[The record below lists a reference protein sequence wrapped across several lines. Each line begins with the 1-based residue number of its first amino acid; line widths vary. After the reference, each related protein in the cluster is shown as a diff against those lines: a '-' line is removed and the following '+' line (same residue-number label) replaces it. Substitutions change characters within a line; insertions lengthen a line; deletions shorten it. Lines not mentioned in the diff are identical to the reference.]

1 MNKSSVQEAEYIGI
15 NMRTGLF
22 RKEVIDEQSNNVEGS
37 FLMTPRPAYSAVAG
51 LLAVWILA
59 VTVYL
64 NMETYARKASVTGWL
79 EPSHG
84 VFKLYS
90 DARRGKVL
98 DVIVSEGQL
107 VEKGTPLIKIS
118 YSSKDAFGHRV
129 STQLLAELE
138 AKQSRTRQSIKRLH
152 TLHLAQKERLDEQLS
167 QAEQTSTALS
177 DIIALTQ
184 TQWFLASKQWEKA
197 RTLLEQGHISRADFE
212 AHTLQ
217 RLNAEQKLALAKK
230 DWSNEQANIATINHA
245 LATLPEQQA
254 NELAN
259 IENTYSD
266 LTQQIVNHK
275 SNMEEIIY
283 APRSGVISGL
293 HVKAG
298 YTVDSSRPLLT
309 LLPQNADIQAR
320 IAVPVR
326 SAGFLQEGQALH
338 IRYDA
343 FPYQKFG
350 VQFGEIVNISPSL
363 VLPGELTD
371 VPISISEPAYLVT
384 ATLSTNEILAYG
396 KSISLKAGMTFSAD
410 VQLSQRTLMEWLMEP
425 LYSIKGEL

>member
-1 MNKSSVQEAEYIGI
+1 MQEAEYIGI

-22 RKEVIDEQSNNVEGS
+22 RKEVINEQSNTVEGS

-138 AKQSRTRQSIKRLH
+138 AKQSRTRQSMKRLH
-152 TLHLAQKERLDEQLS
+152 TLHLAQKERLDDQLS

-184 TQWFLASKQWEKA
+184 TQWLLASKQWEKA
-197 RTLLEQGHISRADFE
+197 RTLLDKGHISRADFE

-230 DWSNEQANIATINHA
+230 DWSNEQANIATLNHA

-326 SAGFLQEGQALH
+326 SAGFLREGQALH

>member
-1 MNKSSVQEAEYIGI
+1 MK
-15 NMRTGLF
+15 MRTGLF
-22 RKEVIDEQSNNVEGS
+22 RKEAIDEQSNAVEGR
-37 FLMTPRPAYSAVAG
+37 FLMTPKPAYSAIAG
-51 LLAVWILA
+51 LLVVWIVA
-59 VTVYL
+59 VAVYL
-64 NMETYARKASVTGWL
+64 NKESYARKASVTGWL

-98 DVIVSEGQL
+98 DVIASEGQL
-107 VEKGTPLIKIS
+107 VEKGAPLVKIS
-118 YSSKDAFGHRV
+118 YSSKDALGHRV

-138 AKQSRTRQSIKRLH
+138 SKQNRTHQSIKRLR
-152 TLHLAQKERLDEQLS
+152 TLHLAQQQRLEEQLS
-167 QAEQTSTALS
+167 QAKHTLATLK
-177 DIIALTQ
+177 DIIALTRS
-184 TQWFLASKQWEKA
+184 QWLLASKQWAKSQ
-197 RTLLEQGHISRADFE
+197 TLLEQGHISRADFE
-212 AHTLQ
+212 THSLN

-230 DWSNEQANIATINHA
+230 DWNNEQANIAAISHE

-266 LTQQIVNHK
+266 LTQQIVSHK
-275 SNMEEIIY
+275 SNAEEIIY

-293 HVKAG
+293 HVRTG

-309 LLPQNADIQAR
+309 LIPQNADIQAR

-326 SAGFLQEGQALH
+326 SAGFLREGQALH

-350 VQFGEIVNISPSL
+350 VQLGEIVNISSSL
-363 VLPGELTD
+363 VLPEELAD

-384 ATLSTNEILAYG
+384 ATLDTNEVLAYG
-396 KSISLKAGMTFSAD
+396 NSISLKAGMTFSAD

-425 LYSIKGEL
+425 LYSIKGKL

>member
-1 MNKSSVQEAEYIGI
+1 
-15 NMRTGLF
+15 MRTGLF
-22 RKEVIDEQSNNVEGS
+22 RKEVIDEQSNTVEGS

-152 TLHLAQKERLDEQLS
+152 TLHLAQKERLDDQLS

-184 TQWFLASKQWEKA
+184 TQWLLASKQWEKA
-197 RTLLEQGHISRADFE
+197 RTLLDKGHISRADFE

>member
-1 MNKSSVQEAEYIGI
+1 
-15 NMRTGLF
+15 MRTGLF
-22 RKEVIDEQSNNVEGS
+22 RKEVIDEQSNTVEGS

-152 TLHLAQKERLDEQLS
+152 TLHLAQKERLDDQLS
-167 QAEQTSTALS
+167 QAEKTSTALS

-184 TQWFLASKQWEKA
+184 TQWLLASKQWEKA
-197 RTLLEQGHISRADFE
+197 RTLLDKGHISRADFE

>member
-1 MNKSSVQEAEYIGI
+1 
-15 NMRTGLF
+15 MRTGLF
-22 RKEVIDEQSNNVEGS
+22 RKEVIDEQSNTVEGS

-152 TLHLAQKERLDEQLS
+152 TLHLAQKERLDDQLS
-167 QAEQTSTALS
+167 QAEKTSTALS

-197 RTLLEQGHISRADFE
+197 RTLLDKGHISRADFE

>member
-1 MNKSSVQEAEYIGI
+1 
-15 NMRTGLF
+15 MRTGLF
-22 RKEVIDEQSNNVEGS
+22 RKEVINEQSNTVEGS

-138 AKQSRTRQSIKRLH
+138 AKQSRTRQSMKRLH
-152 TLHLAQKERLDEQLS
+152 TLHLAQKVRLDDQLS

-184 TQWFLASKQWEKA
+184 TQWLLASKQWEKA
-197 RTLLEQGHISRADFE
+197 RTLLDKGHISRADFE

-266 LTQQIVNHK
+266 LTQQIMNHK

-363 VLPGELTD
+363 ILPGELTD

>member
-1 MNKSSVQEAEYIGI
+1 VQEAEYIGI

-22 RKEVIDEQSNNVEGS
+22 RKEVIDEQSNTVEGS

-51 LLAVWILA
+51 LLAAWILA

-107 VEKGTPLIKIS
+107 VEKGAPLIKIS
-118 YSSKDAFGHRV
+118 YSSEDAFGHRV

-138 AKQSRTRQSIKRLH
+138 AKQSRTRQSMKRLH
-152 TLHLAQKERLDEQLS
+152 TLHLAQKERLDDQLS

-184 TQWFLASKQWEKA
+184 TQWLLASKQWEKA
-197 RTLLEQGHISRADFE
+197 RTLLDQGHISRADFE

>member
-1 MNKSSVQEAEYIGI
+1 
-15 NMRTGLF
+15 MRTGLF
-22 RKEVIDEQSNNVEGS
+22 RKEVINEQSNTVEGS

-51 LLAVWILA
+51 LLAVWIIA

-118 YSSKDAFGHRV
+118 YSSKDAFGHSV

-138 AKQSRTRQSIKRLH
+138 AKQSRTRQSMKRLH
-152 TLHLAQKERLDEQLS
+152 TLHLAQKERLDDQLS

-184 TQWFLASKQWEKA
+184 TQWLLASKQWKKA
-197 RTLLEQGHISRADFE
+197 RTLLDKGHISRADFE

-396 KSISLKAGMTFSAD
+396 KNVSLKAGMTFSAD